1 MNNKLELTQRDIFK
15 NLDGL
20 IIEKSHFYPL
30 KIYYED
36 TDSGSIVYHSNY
48 LKYFERARSSL
59 LNLLEINQLK
69 IKKEEGIF
77 LVARKAT
84 IDWHKPAQLND
95 IIIIETRLKYAKNSS
110 ITVEHEAYKY
120 YESKKKFDLLVS
132 GTVQI
137 VAIDN
142 NFRVKRIKLILK
154 NNFFLANKC
163 NWLINRG
170 MKQ

>member
-69 IKKEEGIF
+69 IKKNEGIF
-77 LVARKAT
+77 LVAKKAT
-84 IDWHKPAQLND
+84 IDWHNPAQLND
-95 IIIIETRLKYAKNSS
+95 TIIIETRLKYAKNSS
-110 ITVEHEAYKY
+110 ITLEQKVYRYLDYKKS
-120 YESKKKFDLLVS
+120 YEFLVL
-132 GTVQI
+132 GVIKI
-137 VAIDN
+137 VAIDSD
-142 NFRVKRIKLILK
+142 FKVRRIKLIL
-154 NNFFLANKC
+154 NNSFFKE
-163 NWLINRG
+163 
-170 MKQ
+170 